1 MFASATASSAA
12 KTDLSARA
20 AVTDTADVPYLLE
33 IINVSKSFPGVLA
46 LSNVQLRVRPGSV
59 LALMGENGAGKSTLM
74 KIIAGIYQPDDGEL
88 RLRGKPISFDTPL
101 AALQAGIAMIHQE
114 LNLMPHM
121 SIAENIWIGR
131 EQLNGLHMIDH
142 REMFRCTAALLER
155 LRINLDPEEL
165 VGNLSIAERQM
176 VEIAKAVSYD
186 SDILIMDEPTSA
198 ITDKEV
204 AHLFS
209 IIADLKAQGKGIIYI
224 THKMNEVFSIA
235 DEVAVFRD
243 GAYIGLQRADS
254 MDGDSLISMMV
265 GRELT
270 QLFPV
275 REKPIGDLLMS
286 VRDLRL
292 DGVFQG
298 VSFDLHAG
306 EILGI
311 AGLMGSGRTNI
322 AETIFGITPCD
333 GGDIQLDGVSVRI
346 SDPHL
351 AIEKGF
357 GLLTEDRKLS
367 GLFPCLSVLENME
380 MAVLPHYAGGGFIQ
394 QKALRTLCEDMCK
407 KLRVK
412 TPSLEQCIDTL
423 SGGNQQKAL
432 LARWLMTNPRVL
444 ILDEPTRGIDV
455 GAKVEIYRLISYLAS
470 EGMAVIMIS
479 SELPEVLGMS
489 DRVMVMHEGEMMGM
503 LDRSEATQERV
514 MHLASGHSVH

>member
-1 MFASATASSAA
+1 
-12 KTDLSARA
+12 
-20 AVTDTADVPYLLE
+20 
-33 IINVSKSFPGVLA
+33 
-46 LSNVQLRVRPGSV
+46 
-59 LALMGENGAGKSTLM
+59 
-74 KIIAGIYQPDDGEL
+74 
-88 RLRGKPISFDTPL
+88 
-101 AALQAGIAMIHQE
+101 
-114 LNLMPHM
+114 
-121 SIAENIWIGR
+121 
-131 EQLNGLHMIDH
+131 
-142 REMFRCTAALLER
+142 
-155 LRINLDPEEL
+155 
-165 VGNLSIAERQM
+165 M

-204 AHLFS
+204 DHLFS

-224 THKMNEVFSIA
+224 THKMNEVFAIA

-254 MDGDSLISMMV
+254 MDSDSLISMMV

-275 REKPIGDLLMS
+275 RENPLGQLLLS

-292 DGVFQG
+292 DGVFHG

-322 AETIFGITPCD
+322 AETLFGITPCD
-333 GGDIQLDGVSVRI
+333 GGEVQLDGQAVRI
-346 SDPHL
+346 TSPNL

-357 GLLTEDRKLS
+357 ALLTEDRKLT

-380 MAVLPHYAGGGFIQ
+380 MAILPQYADNGFIQ
-394 QKALRTLCEDMCK
+394 QKALRALCEDMCK

-432 LARWLMTNPRVL
+432 LARWLMTNPRLL

-455 GAKVEIYRLISYLAS
+455 GAKVEIYRLISFLAS

-489 DRVMVMHEGEMMGM
+489 DRVMVMHEGEQMGT
-503 LDRSEATQERV
+503 LDRADATQERV
-514 MHLASGHSVH
+514 MQLASGITAIH

>member
-1 MFASATASSAA
+1 MLAQATVSQPPAIQPS
-12 KTDLSARA
+12 LLEE
-20 AVTDTADVPYLLE
+20 PYLLE
-33 IINVSKSFPGVLA
+33 ILNISKGFPGVVALA
-46 LSNVQLRVRPGSV
+46 DVQLRVRPGSV

-74 KIIAGIYQPDDGEL
+74 KNNPGIYQPDAGQI
-88 RLRGKPISFDTPL
+88 RLPGKPNLIETPL
-101 AALQAGIAMIHQE
+101 AAQKAGIAMIHQE

-131 EQLNGLHMIDH
+131 EQLNSLRMVNH
-142 REMFRCTAALLER
+142 REMHRCTAQLLAR
-155 LRINLDPEEL
+155 LRINLDPEEQ

-198 ITDKEV
+198 ITEKEV

-209 IIADLKAQGKGIIYI
+209 IIADLKAQGKGIVYI
-224 THKMNEVFSIA
+224 THKMNEVFAIA

-243 GAYIGLQRADS
+243 GQYIGLQRADS
-254 MDGDSLISMMV
+254 MNSDSLISMMV
-265 GRELT
+265 GRELS

-275 REKPIGDLLMS
+275 RETPIGELLLS
-286 VRDLRL
+286 VRDLGL
-292 DGVFQG
+292 DGVFNN

-311 AGLMGSGRTNI
+311 AGLMGSGRTNV
-322 AETIFGITPCD
+322 AEALFGISPSTR
-333 GGDIQLDGVSVRI
+333 GQITLDGKALRI
-346 SDPHL
+346 TDPHM
-351 AIEKGF
+351 AIDKGF
-357 GLLTEDRKLS
+357 ALLTEDRKLS

-380 MAVLPHYAGGGFIQ
+380 MAVLPHYSGNGFIQ
-394 QKALRTLCEDMCK
+394 QKALRALCEDMCK

-432 LARWLMTNPRVL
+432 LARWLMTNPRLL

-455 GAKVEIYRLISYLAS
+455 GAKAEIYRLIAFLAS

-489 DRVMVMHEGEMMGM
+489 DRVMVMHEGELMGT
-503 LDRSEATQERV
+503 LDRADATQEKV
-514 MHLASGHSVH
+514 MQLASGMTAVH

>member
-1 MFASATASSAA
+1 MFASATASSNP
-12 KTDLSARA
+12 L
-20 AVTDTADVPYLLE
+20 VGIQPTAIPVDEPYLLE
-33 IINVSKSFPGVLA
+33 IVNVSKGFPGVVA
-46 LSNVQLRVRPGSV
+46 LSDVQLRVRPGSV

-74 KIIAGIYQPDDGEL
+74 KIIAGIYQPDAGEL
-88 RLRGKPISFDTPL
+88 RLRGKPVIFETPL
-101 AALQAGIAMIHQE
+101 AALQSGIAMIHQE

-121 SIAENIWIGR
+121 SVAENIWIGR
-131 EQLNGLHMIDH
+131 EQLNGLRMIDH
-142 REMFRCTAALLER
+142 GEMHRCTAKLLER
-155 LRINLDPEEL
+155 LRINLDPEEH

-224 THKMNEVFSIA
+224 THKMNEVFAIA

-265 GRELT
+265 GRELS

-275 REKPIGDLLMS
+275 REKPIGKLLMS

-292 DGVFQG
+292 EGIFQG

-311 AGLMGSGRTNI
+311 AGLMGSGRTNV
-322 AETIFGITPCD
+322 AEALFGITPSD
-333 GGDIQLDGVSVRI
+333 GGEIHLDGLPVRI

-357 GLLTEDRKLS
+357 ALLTEDRKLS
-367 GLFPCLSVLENME
+367 GLFPCLSVMENME
-380 MAVLPHYAGGGFIQ
+380 MAVLPHYVGGNGFIQ
-394 QKALRTLCEDMCK
+394 QKALRALCEDMCK

-432 LARWLMTNPRVL
+432 LARWLMTNPRIL

-455 GAKVEIYRLISYLAS
+455 GAKAEIYRLIAYLAS

-489 DRVMVMHEGEMMGM
+489 DRVMVMHEGDLMGT

-514 MHLASGHSVH
+514 MQLASGMTAVH

>member
-1 MFASATASSAA
+1 MNACASASSLHS
-12 KTDLSARA
+12 LSP
-20 AVTDTADVPYLLE
+20 AVAPQEPYLLE
-33 IINVSKSFPGVLA
+33 VLNVSKGFPGVVALA
-46 LSNVQLRVRPGSV
+46 NVQLRVRPGTV

-74 KIIAGIYQPDDGEL
+74 KIIAGIYQPDSGEL
-88 RLRGKPISFDTPL
+88 RLKGRPVTFATPL

-131 EQLNGLHMIDH
+131 EQQNRLGLIDH
-142 REMFRCTAALLER
+142 REMHRCTAALLAR
-155 LRINLDPEEL
+155 LRIELDPEEQ

-186 SDILIMDEPTSA
+186 SDVLIMDEPTSA

-209 IIADLKAQGKGIIYI
+209 IIADLKAQGKGIVYI
-224 THKMNEVFSIA
+224 THKMNEVFAIA

-254 MDGDSLISMMV
+254 LDGDSLISMMV
-265 GRELT
+265 GRELS
-270 QLFPV
+270 QLFPQ
-275 REKPIGDLLMS
+275 REKPIGELLLK

-292 DGVFQG
+292 DGVFKG

-311 AGLMGSGRTNI
+311 AGLMGSGRTNV
-322 AETIFGITPCD
+322 AETLFGITPSD
-333 GGDIQLDGVSVRI
+333 GGEIVLDGQPLRI
-346 SDPHL
+346 GDPHR
-351 AIEKGF
+351 AIEKGLA
-357 GLLTEDRKLS
+357 LLTEDRKLS

-380 MAVLPHYAGGGFIQ
+380 VAVLPHYAGGGFVQ
-394 QKALRTLCEDMCK
+394 QKALRALCEDMCR

-432 LARWLMTNPRVL
+432 LARWLMTQPRIL

-455 GAKVEIYRLISYLAS
+455 GAKAEIYRLIASLAG

-489 DRVMVMHEGEMMGM
+489 DRVMVMHEGQLMGT
-503 LDRSEATQERV
+503 LDRNEATQERV
-514 MHLASGHSVH
+514 MQLASGLN

>member
-1 MFASATASSAA
+1 MNACASASSLHS
-12 KTDLSARA
+12 LSP
-20 AVTDTADVPYLLE
+20 AVAPQEPYLLE
-33 IINVSKSFPGVLA
+33 VLNVSKGFPGVVALA
-46 LSNVQLRVRPGSV
+46 NVQLRVRPGTV

-74 KIIAGIYQPDDGEL
+74 KIIAGIYQPDSGEL
-88 RLRGKPISFDTPL
+88 RLKGRPVTFTTPL

-131 EQLNGLHMIDH
+131 EQQNRLGLIDH
-142 REMFRCTAALLER
+142 REMHRCTAALLAR
-155 LRINLDPEEL
+155 LRMDLDPEEQ

-186 SDILIMDEPTSA
+186 SDVLIMDEPTSA

-209 IIADLKAQGKGIIYI
+209 IIADLKAQGKGIVYI
-224 THKMNEVFSIA
+224 THKMNEVFAIA

-254 MDGDSLISMMV
+254 LDGDSLISMMV
-265 GRELT
+265 GRELS
-270 QLFPV
+270 QLFPQ
-275 REKPIGDLLMS
+275 REKPIGELLLK

-292 DGVFQG
+292 DGVFKG

-311 AGLMGSGRTNI
+311 AGLMGSGRTNV
-322 AETIFGITPCD
+322 AETLFGITPSD
-333 GGDIQLDGVSVRI
+333 GGEIVLDGQPLRI
-346 SDPHL
+346 GDPHR
-351 AIEKGF
+351 AIEKGLA
-357 GLLTEDRKLS
+357 LLTEDRKLS

-380 MAVLPHYAGGGFIQ
+380 VAVLPHYAGGGFVQ
-394 QKALRTLCEDMCK
+394 QKALRALCEDMCR

-432 LARWLMTNPRVL
+432 LARWLMTQPRIL

-455 GAKVEIYRLISYLAS
+455 GAKAEIYRLIASLAG

-489 DRVMVMHEGEMMGM
+489 DRVMVMHEGQLMGT
-503 LDRSEATQERV
+503 LDRNEATQERV
-514 MHLASGHSVH
+514 MQLASGLN

>member
-1 MFASATASSAA
+1 MFSRATASSTPLAGIQPAA
-12 KTDLSARA
+12 PSIEE
-20 AVTDTADVPYLLE
+20 PYLLE
-33 IINVSKSFPGVLA
+33 VINVSKGFPGVVALA
-46 LSNVQLRVRPGSV
+46 DVQLRVRPGTV

-74 KIIAGIYQPDDGEL
+74 KIIAGIYQPDAGEL
-88 RLRGKPISFDTPL
+88 RLKGRPVVFETPL
-101 AALQAGIAMIHQE
+101 QALQSGIAMIHQE

-131 EQLNGLHMIDH
+131 EQLNGLRMIDH
-142 REMFRCTAALLER
+142 RAMHRCTAQLLER
-155 LRINLDPEEL
+155 LRINLDPEEQ

-186 SDILIMDEPTSA
+186 SDVLIMDEPTSA

-224 THKMNEVFSIA
+224 THKMNEVFAIA

-254 MDGDSLISMMV
+254 LDGDSLISMMV
-265 GRELT
+265 GRELS
-270 QLFPV
+270 QLFPQ
-275 REKPIGDLLMS
+275 RENPVGDLLLR

-292 DGVFQG
+292 DGVFDR

-311 AGLMGSGRTNI
+311 AGLMGSGRTNV
-322 AETIFGITPCD
+322 AEALFGITPSD
-333 GGDIQLDGVSVRI
+333 GGEMVLDGQPLRI
-346 SDPHL
+346 SDPHQ

-357 GLLTEDRKLS
+357 ALLTEDRKLS

-380 MAVLPHYAGGGFIQ
+380 VAVLPHYAGGGFVQ
-394 QKALRTLCEDMCK
+394 QKALRALCEDMCK

-432 LARWLMTNPRVL
+432 LARWLMTNPRIL

-455 GAKVEIYRLISYLAS
+455 GAKAEIYRLISFLAS

-489 DRVMVMHEGEMMGM
+489 DRVMVMHEGELMGT

-514 MHLASGHSVH
+514 MQLASGMSLVH

>member
-1 MFASATASSAA
+1 MFSCATASSTPLAGNPPA
-12 KTDLSARA
+12 SPSIEE
-20 AVTDTADVPYLLE
+20 PYLLE
-33 IINVSKSFPGVLA
+33 VINVSKGFPGVVA
-46 LSNVQLRVRPGSV
+46 LSEVQLRVRPGTV

-74 KIIAGIYQPDDGEL
+74 KIIAGIYQPDAGEL
-88 RLRGKPISFDTPL
+88 RLKGRPVVFDTPL
-101 AALQAGIAMIHQE
+101 AALQSGIAMIHQE

-131 EQLNGLHMIDH
+131 EQLNGLRMIDH
-142 REMFRCTAALLER
+142 RAMHRCTAQLLER

-165 VGNLSIAERQM
+165 VGQLSIAERQM

-186 SDILIMDEPTSA
+186 SDVLIMDEPTSA

-224 THKMNEVFSIA
+224 THKMNEVFAIA

-254 MDGDSLISMMV
+254 LDGDSLISMMV
-265 GRELT
+265 GRELS
-270 QLFPV
+270 QLFPQ
-275 REKPIGDLLMS
+275 REKPIGDLLLQ

-292 DGVFQG
+292 DGVFDR

-311 AGLMGSGRTNI
+311 AGLMGSGRTNV
-322 AETIFGITPCD
+322 AETLFGITPSSA
-333 GGDIQLDGVSVRI
+333 GEIVLDGQALRI
-346 SDPHL
+346 SDPHQ
-351 AIEKGF
+351 AIERGF
-357 GLLTEDRKLS
+357 ALLTEDRKLS

-380 MAVLPHYAGGGFIQ
+380 VAVLPHYAGTGFVK
-394 QKALRTLCEDMCK
+394 QKALRALCEDMCK

-432 LARWLMTNPRVL
+432 LARWLMTNPRIL

-455 GAKVEIYRLISYLAS
+455 GAKAEIYRLISFLAS

-489 DRVMVMHEGEMMGM
+489 DRVMVMHEGELMGT
-503 LDRSEATQERV
+503 LERSEATQERV
-514 MHLASGHSVH
+514 MQLASGMALAH